1 MTRSAAALVC
11 AALLAAASPLGAQ
24 ENREAIRK
32 VDDTVHKSFVGIEVT
47 LKRKT
52 RLERAELEEESL
64 DAEAQ
69 RLVQLSENEQF
80 LEAWGVAVDK
90 NLILMADKTLKDADI
105 EKIEATDSTGTK
117 FLLKLQAVGRNHDFV
132 LLQPA
137 SPREL
142 TPLEFSDWANPGLG
156 ESFHVTHA
164 DLVDNAWHLNVSPYI
179 MTNAPLAAAKT
190 WFCIDLMRP
199 GSVVSDKNGATVG
212 VALDAY
218 LWVQPDG
225 RSSFLGKSILA
236 DDRITDLDKRTE
248 ALRKS
253 LPSGVKRVEL
263 TFRAEKTQD
272 RYAPP
277 DEAQQGK
284 AAVFGVVIDDQGT
297 LFIPQ
302 DLSRDMVRKVEDI
315 AVVDEGK
322 SLPA

>member
-1 MTRSAAALVC
+1 
-11 AALLAAASPLGAQ
+11 
-24 ENREAIRK
+24 
-32 VDDTVHKSFVGIEVT
+32 
-47 LKRKT
+47 
-52 RLERAELEEESL
+52 
-64 DAEAQ
+64 
-69 RLVQLSENEQF
+69 
-80 LEAWGVAVDK
+80 
-90 NLILMADKTLKDADI
+90 
-105 EKIEATDSTGTK
+105 
-117 FLLKLQAVGRNHDFV
+117 
-132 LLQPA
+132 
-137 SPREL
+137 
-142 TPLEFSDWANPGLG
+142 
-156 ESFHVTHA
+156 
-164 DLVDNAWHLNVSPYI
+164 

-297 LFIPQ
+297 LFIPRI
-302 DLSRDMVRKVEDI
+302 SRATWSEKSRTSPSSTKGSRSRRRSSACSGPSAASSSVRR
-315 AVVDEGK
+315 G
-322 SLPA
+322 